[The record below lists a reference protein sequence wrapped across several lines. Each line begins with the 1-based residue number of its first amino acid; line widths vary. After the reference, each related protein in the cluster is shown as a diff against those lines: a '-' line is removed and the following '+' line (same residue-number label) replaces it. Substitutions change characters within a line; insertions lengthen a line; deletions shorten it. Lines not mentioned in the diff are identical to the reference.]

1 MPEREAKAIERQ
13 VPEELGRGVGGVDFT
28 EIIAEVVSHF
38 EASGRPLPP
47 PTVRPMRE
55 VG

>member
-1 MPEREAKAIERQ
+1 MPEREAKAIERPM
-13 VPEELGRGVGGVDFT
+13 PEERGRGVGGVDFK
-28 EIIAEVVSHF
+28 EIFAEVVSHF
-38 EASGRPLPP
+38 EQSGRPLPP

>member
-1 MPEREAKAIERQ
+1 MPEER
-13 VPEELGRGVGGVDFT
+13 GRGVGGVDFT
-28 EIIAEVVSHF
+28 EIIAAVVSDF

-47 PTVRPMRE
+47 PTVRPMRK